1 MADYDAQPGRQPQAR
16 PEPSAAQHEAD
27 QVDLYVGLRGVA
39 GLVAGARG
47 VTELLGQVAEFAAQA
62 IPGVEGAGVAM
73 VGTCGDVPVVETAS
87 ATAGFVA
94 EIELFQYNDL
104 IEGPGITCVETQR
117 ATVSGSLGSD
127 RRWPHFG
134 GRVARMGVHSAMS
147 LPLSIG
153 EEVIGAIT
161 LYAHSRDA
169 FGDHAV
175 QLGSQF
181 ARPAAV
187 SVYNAQLLAGARDRT
202 EQLQRALDN
211 RATIDQAIG
220 IIRCRS
226 GVSAQAAF
234 DRLVR
239 MSQAENS
246 KLPVVAERLVEMA
259 VRRAQVRQLE
269 SRDQL

>member
-1 MADYDAQPGRQPQAR
+1 MPDYDAQPGRQPHAQAQ
-16 PEPSAAQHEAD
+16 PSAAQQEAD
-27 QVDLYVGLRGVA
+27 QVDLYAGLRGVA

-62 IPGVEGAGVAM
+62 IPGVEGAGVVL
-73 VGTCGDVPVVETAS
+73 VGAGGDVPVVEKFV
-87 ATAGFVA
+87 ATAGFVD
-94 EIELFQYNDL
+94 EIELCQYNDL

-153 EEVIGAIT
+153 EDVIGAIT
-161 LYAHSRDA
+161 SYAHSRDA
-169 FGDHAV
+169 FGDRAV

-181 ARPAAV
+181 AQPAAV
-187 SVYNAQLLAGARDRT
+187 SVYNAQLLAGARERT
-202 EQLQRALDN
+202 EQLQRALDS
-211 RATIDQAIG
+211 RTVIDQAIG
-220 IIRCRS
+220 IIRSRS
-226 GVSAQAAF
+226 GVSARAAF
-234 DRLVR
+234 DRLVG

-246 KLPVVAERLVEMA
+246 KLPMVAERLVERA
-259 VRRAQVRQLE
+259 VRRAQVRQMA
-269 SRDQL
+269 SPDQL